1 LFSANGIESGNT
13 GFEPQLRRQSC
24 RPRQSDAALRA
35 LLHDPGQAATPLQV
49 GFSAPMEP
57 PTSADDFIPAG
68 LAAYGI
74 EADEIELAVIRAAHQ
89 TFWPPILELL
99 SLDTGAVPA
108 ERSPD
113 LSQPPS
119 R

>member
-1 LFSANGIESGNT
+1 
-13 GFEPQLRRQSC
+13 
-24 RPRQSDAALRA
+24 
-35 LLHDPGQAATPLQV
+35 
-49 GFSAPMEP
+49 MEA
-57 PTSADDFIPAG
+57 SNHSDDFIPAG

-99 SLDTGAVPA
+99 ELDTSQVPT
-108 ERSPD
+108 ERAPD
-113 LSQPPS
+113 LSQPPPS

>member
-1 LFSANGIESGNT
+1 ME
-13 GFEPQLRRQSC
+13 
-24 RPRQSDAALRA
+24 
-35 LLHDPGQAATPLQV
+35 
-49 GFSAPMEP
+49 AP
-57 PTSADDFIPAG
+57 SNADDFIPAG

-99 SLDTGAVPA
+99 ALDTREIPS
-108 ERSPD
+108 ERDPD
-113 LSQPPS
+113 LSQAPPS